1 MYSKL
6 NEFWKQ
12 YSEKKIIGTG
22 NYTVVYEAK
31 NKSTG
36 KYVAI
41 KEFNRQKYTIKSK
54 ELKKHIELM
63 ENEEKNIIKI
73 NETFNCKEENIFYI
87 IMDLCSFNL
96 EHYLKIRNDPFSID
110 EIRDILFQL
119 NKSFKKLVD
128 NKYHS
133 CIKLSNILIDLEE
146 INKVVVKLSYFDSI
160 LFFEGN
166 ARSKEVNL
174 ATPPEFIKSE
184 ETNNKSDIWSLGIII
199 YYMLTKKY
207 LYEGKTQ
214 YELIKIIESNE
225 NNNQLSEDQELND
238 LLNKML
244 KKNNSERISWEEYFN
259 HPFFKFKN
267 KKNEKY
273 NDNKEENKDFIRK
286 NSTKEFN
293 HITLNDNKELPKFNF
308 ICKFHPK
315 EEVNYYCKNC
325 KMNICDN
332 CLDNHPFDHHE
343 VIPFH
348 QIGLNDSELKKI
360 ENLLKSIDV
369 NMNKL
374 KKSRENIE
382 LLINKM
388 KLCKNNISIYENDSV
403 NDFKGY
409 YINCLEFL
417 CEKTKIEKNVNIL
430 NIKDNYIICDYEINK
445 KIMEEP
451 IQILNFLTEK
461 DKNNLEEKAKNE
473 GRSNQFIEA
482 NENKIKED
490 LCDIFVND
498 QKIDFCY
505 KYKFQKE
512 GKNRVKFLFKRAI
525 KNMCCL
531 FNKCSYITSLN
542 LSHYN
547 ANNVNNIEAIFQECS
562 GLQHLDL
569 GNFSTP
575 YITNLSGIFNKCS
588 QLTTINLSQLNTIN
602 AETMYA
608 MFSDCSSLTSLN
620 LSNFNTNKV
629 TDMSGMFNKCSS
641 LTSLNLSNFN
651 TSKVKNMYG
660 MFNKCSKLQN
670 VDLSSF
676 DTSNVTD
683 MRIMFNECSSLQN
696 LNLSNFKTDN
706 VDNIDKMFCS
716 CTSLMKLNLIKFN
729 CDNIKTMKD
738 IFLKLNKDCDIICQ
752 DKKIEE
758 LFNKK

>member
-1 MYSKL
+1 MSREDTIPNNIINLNLQNKGLTINSSIFSEIPLKYPNLIELDLSDNNLTNIPKELIGLQNLSILDIRSNPFENFEEIVNVLTLFPNLVDLKINLTNEEQVKLILEKLSGLEIL
-6 NEFWKQ
+6 NE
-12 YSEKKIIGTG
+12 
-22 NYTVVYEAK
+22 
-31 NKSTG
+31 KST
-36 KYVAI
+36 
-41 KEFNRQKYTIKSK
+41 KEDV
-54 ELKKHIELM
+54 M
-63 ENEEKNIIKI
+63 
-73 NETFNCKEENIFYI
+73 
-87 IMDLCSFNL
+87 
-96 EHYLKIRNDPFSID
+96 
-110 EIRDILFQL
+110 
-119 NKSFKKLVD
+119 
-128 NKYHS
+128 
-133 CIKLSNILIDLEE
+133 
-146 INKVVVKLSYFDSI
+146 
-160 LFFEGN
+160 
-166 ARSKEVNL
+166 
-174 ATPPEFIKSE
+174 
-184 ETNNKSDIWSLGIII
+184 
-199 YYMLTKKY
+199 
-207 LYEGKTQ
+207 
-214 YELIKIIESNE
+214 
-225 NNNQLSEDQELND
+225 NNN
-238 LLNKML
+238 
-244 KKNNSERISWEEYFN
+244 ERISWEEYFN

-286 NSTKEFN
+286 NNTKDFN
-293 HITLNDNKELPKFNF
+293 HITLNDNKGLPKFNF

-332 CLDNHPFDHHE
+332 CLDNHPSAHHE

-451 IQILNFLTEK
+451 IQILNFLTEEV
-461 DKNNLEEKAKNE
+461 KNNLEEKAKNE
-473 GRSNQFIEA
+473 GRSNKFIEA
-482 NENKIKED
+482 NENKINDD

-512 GKNRVKFLFKRAI
+512 GKNRVKFLFKRSI
-525 KNMCCL
+525 KNMSCL

-547 ANNVNNIEAIFQECS
+547 AINVTNIEAIFQECS
-562 GLQHLDL
+562 GLQYLDL

-575 YITNLSGIFNKCS
+575 YITNLNGIFNKCS
-588 QLTTINLSQLNTIN
+588 QLTTLKLSQLNTIN

-620 LSNFNTNKV
+620 VSNFNTNKV
-629 TDMSGMFNKCSS
+629 IDMSGMFNKCSS

-706 VDNIDKMFCS
+706 VENIDKMFCS
-716 CTSLMKLNLIKFN
+716 CTSLKKLNLIKFN
-729 CDNIKTMKD
+729 FDNIKTMKD